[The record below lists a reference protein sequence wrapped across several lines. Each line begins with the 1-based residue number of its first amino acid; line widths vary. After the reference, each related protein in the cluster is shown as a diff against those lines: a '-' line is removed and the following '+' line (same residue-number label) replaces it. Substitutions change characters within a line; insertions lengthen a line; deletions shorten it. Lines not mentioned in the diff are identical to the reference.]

1 MRKSLRGGDSES
13 DSNGDSEGGTKL
25 FFKGALQGVLFK
37 SATRT
42 LVSRFAHEQVL
53 SHKEP
58 SLSGLGLKWSG
69 LKKPSAIEPGA
80 IGLNIMERPVSW
92 NAQYHGTLNNHRTQC
107 RWSLYP

>member
-1 MRKSLRGGDSES
+1 VRKSLRGGDSES

-58 SLSGLGLKWSG
+58 SLSEPSLSGLGLKWSG

-80 IGLNIMERPVSW
+80 IGLNILERS
-92 NAQYHGTLNNHRTQC
+92 T
-107 RWSLYP
+107 S